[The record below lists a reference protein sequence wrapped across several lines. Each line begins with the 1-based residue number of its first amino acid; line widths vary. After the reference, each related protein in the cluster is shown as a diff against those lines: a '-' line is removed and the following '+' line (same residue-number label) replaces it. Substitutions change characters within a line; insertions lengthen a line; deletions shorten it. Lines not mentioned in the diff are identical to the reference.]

1 MSGSATVVV
10 YADERTPL
18 QSDRTLQRVSSDL
31 NGVESKVLVV
41 RRNDLPCT
49 LVTITW
55 VAPEDMLDV

>member
-41 RRNDLPCT
+41 RRKVPCT

-55 VAPEDMLDV
+55 VASEDMLDV